1 MHHKEIVHLELYRLG
16 LVNSTEK
23 KDTFFDEF
31 QRKCPFLF
39 VFFEKH
45 GPGINNYIETRNL
58 TGILT

>member
-1 MHHKEIVHLELYRLG
+1 MHLELYRLG

-45 GPGINNYIETRNL
+45 GPGINNYIETRNP